1 MSGSLSRV
9 AQGLA
14 KVRGSALRASTAF
27 ERLNQSARHVGSG
40 LSSVQGGARRAAA
53 GATAIKGQVSAAGT
67 ELGNLE
73 RKSKGAGSGV
83 ASMQKQFGTSGRFMS
98 LFKKNL
104 SDTGMEATKSGKQ
117 LGNAGKG
124 MKAMGPAGKI
134 AGTGLKG
141 LGAGF
146 KAALG
151 PAGLILML
159 LQPFLE
165 KLVES
170 VMKSKTFQKIVSQ
183 AMKIVSNSIKWVK
196 DAAKVVWDWIKQN
209 WPLLLAIITG
219 PFGIAVYVIKK
230 YWSNIKAG
238 AIAAK
243 DYVVEKFQAL
253 VGFFRALP
261 GKILSGIGN
270 VGRTLYNKG
279 KDLIMGFVN
288 GIKSM
293 AGHIVD
299 VIKNTVTDKI
309 PGFVKKALGINSPSL
324 VMMALGEGVGEGM
337 ALGIDGSKK
346 HVDKSLGKLVDVP
359 KTQAVRA
366 QGSVLG
372 KAVAGSV
379 ASAGRGKSAGAYE
392 FHFHGAVKDPKE
404 TSRQFASRLRS
415 WEILNSVR

>member
-1 MSGSLSRV
+1 M
-9 AQGLA
+9 QA
-14 KVRGSALRASTAF
+14 KAS
-27 ERLNQSARHVGSG
+27 Q
-40 LSSVQGGARRAAA
+40 AAA
-53 GATAIKGQVSAAGT
+53 GATRVRTQATSAGT
-67 ELGNLE
+67 AVGTLGA
-73 RKSKGAGSGV
+73 RVRSAGTGLTSFARNIAQGGMAMAGFQRDV
-83 ASMQKQFGTSGRFMS
+83 TKAGT
-98 LFKKNL
+98 
-104 SDTGMEATKSGKQ
+104 EATKSGKN
-117 LGNAGKG
+117 LE
-124 MKAMGPAGKI
+124 KAATGAKKIGPAGKI

-196 DAAKVVWDWIKQN
+196 DAAKFVWDWIKKN

-219 PFGIAVYVIKK
+219 PFGIAVYVITK
-230 YWSNIKAG
+230 YWKNIKDG
-238 AIAAK
+238 AIKAK
-243 DYVVEKFQAL
+243 DYVVDKFQAL
-253 VGFFRALP
+253 VGFFRGLP
-261 GKILSGIGN
+261 GKILSGLGN
-270 VGRTLYNKG
+270 VGKTLYNKG

-293 AGHIVD
+293 AGHIID

-324 VMMALGEGVGEGM
+324 VMMSLGEGVGEGM

-372 KAVAGSV
+372 KAVAGSA